1 MNLCKAICLGVL
13 SVLLSQVCFAKAK
26 YPPPPPQ
33 GAPITVTDTV
43 YGVLRSHRA
52 IRGMQENRIALE
64 HEVSKAKAGFGPQVN
79 VTGEG
84 GGSLL
89 SDSSTREKNLDRQMY
104 GMVSAS
110 ARLVQPIWDGFATR
124 SRVRTAKSVL
134 ESVNHRLFD
143 TATSLSLDG
152 IIAQINL
159 NSRRVI
165 HDYAEANVKQHEN
178 ILAQTRSRMAFGADT
193 AADESQ
199 AKTRLARAMSSL
211 AEAKANL
218 LTAEDT
224 YARLTGMGPA
234 KNMAKV
240 ELPPIVYDSPSA
252 VLKFAE
258 TSNPKLKAYTSDIKA
273 ARGELELADSAF
285 YPQLSVEAGPSYSNR
300 GGDDNRWSYGVD
312 AVGVVR
318 WNIFNSGADVAEKK
332 AQSARVRQAR
342 QVMYDFADDLKLDID
357 STWVAYKSAM
367 EQKKYYDEAIT
378 AAKFTK
384 GAYLEQFHLGERS
397 LLDVLDAENEL
408 YSSQVQAELAASNI
422 LIGAYRLCALTGDL
436 LSILNIDT
444 VPLFEVPKSVKIAKS
459 EEFASGWFD

>member
-1 MNLCKAICLGVL
+1 MRSWKAICCG
-13 SVLLSQVCFAKAK
+13 LLSILFAASCYAEGN
-26 YPPPPPQ
+26 YPPPPAEGTPV
-33 GAPITVTDTV
+33 TVKDTV

-52 IRGMQENRIALE
+52 IRGMQENRIVLE
-64 HEVSKAKAGFGPQVN
+64 HELDRAKAGFGPSVN

-89 SDSSTREKNLDRQMY
+89 SDSSTREKDLDRQMY
-104 GMVSAS
+104 GMVQAS

-124 SRVRTAKSVL
+124 SKVRTAKSL
-134 ESVNHRLFD
+134 LQSVRYRLFD

-159 NSRRVI
+159 NSRRII
-165 HDYAEANVKQHEN
+165 HGLAEANVKQHEN
-178 ILAQTRSRMAFGADT
+178 ILAQTRARMTFGADT

-218 LTAEDT
+218 LSAEDT
-224 YARLTGMGPA
+224 YARLTGMGPV
-234 KNMAKV
+234 KNMAV
-240 ELPPIVYDSPSA
+240 VPMPPVAYENPRVI
-252 VLKFAE
+252 LETAE
-258 TSNPKLKAYTSDIKA
+258 TNNPKIKAYASDVKA
-273 ARGELELADSAF
+273 RKGELELARSAF
-285 YPQLSVEAGPSYSNR
+285 YPSISVEGGPSYSNR

-318 WNIFNSGADVAEKK
+318 WNLFNSGADTQAKK
-332 AQSARVRQAR
+332 AQAARVRQAR
-342 QVMYDFADDLKLDID
+342 QEMYDFADDLKLDID
-357 STWVAYKSAM
+357 TTWTNYKSAM
-367 EQKKYYDEAIT
+367 EQKKYYDEAIK

-384 GAYLEQFHLGERS
+384 TAYLEQFHLGERS

-408 YSSQVQAELAASNI
+408 YSSSVQAEIAASNI

-436 LSILNIDT
+436 LPILDIDT
-444 VPLFEVPKSVKIAKS
+444 TLLYGTPKPAKPAPK
-459 EEFASGWFD
+459 EEFAPGWFD